1 MGMASDRSRPA
12 RSMIASAQRTG
23 SLERKVNAVV
33 PMWRGASGRRRLR
46 RRGPSGSAALDGA
59 ARIPRVAPADGDPVA
74 AGMRGTAVGHAAI
87 PGSGLASL
95 DPSLLAFL
103 AQPLQYAGARSGDR
117 PGGAGG
123 CATL

>member
-33 PMWRGASGRRRLR
+33 PMWRGASGLRRLR

-59 ARIPRVAPADGDPVA
+59 ARIPRGAPADGDQVEG
-74 AGMRGTAVGHAAI
+74 GMSLPAVGHAAI
-87 PGSGLASL
+87 RVTALPSL

-103 AQPLQYAGARSGDR
+103 AEPLQYAGARSGD
-117 PGGAGG
+117 
-123 CATL
+123 